1 MGFFGKLFS
10 SSCPSASQEEIE
22 KREAEQK
29 KALEEG
35 LQKSKSSFF
44 DKIKRFVAAKDEIDD
59 DTLDELEMALISSDV
74 GIDTTLKIIDRIK
87 ERVKRDKYLGS
98 DELGRILR
106 EEVSALLA

>member
-10 SSCPSASQEEIE
+10 SSRPSATKEEVAQ
-22 KREAEQK
+22 KEAEQK
-29 KALEEG
+29 RTLDRGLE
-35 LQKSKSSFF
+35 KSKTSFY

-87 ERVKRDKYLGS
+87 ARVKREKYLGS
-98 DELGRILR
+98 
-106 EEVSALLA
+106 LLLLWQTR